1 MRTNYI
7 LAAAW
12 GLLYVLTAAWT
23 FLFRSAGIANAI
35 IIVNNLIPVLM
46 GLFTLCFR
54 NGIRQEW
61 QEERQT
67 ESDDFIEEGNMRLK
81 ERNYS

>member
-23 FLFRSAGIANAI
+23 FLFRNAGIANTI

-46 GLFTLCFR
+46 GLFTLWFQKWYPAR
-54 NGIRQEW
+54 MARGKTNRK
-61 QEERQT
+61 R
-67 ESDDFIEEGNMRLK
+67 
-81 ERNYS
+81 